1 MSEKLG
7 LTVSPADENK
17 RGAKII
23 GVLPGSLASRAGIP
37 TGSIL
42 QGMDQKPISSIGEFA
57 AAADAMN
64 IEKGV
69 MLQIQNGNGSA
80 FVVLQGS

>member
-17 RGAKII
+17 RGVKIV

-69 MLQIQNGNGSA
+69 ML
-80 FVVLQGS
+80 